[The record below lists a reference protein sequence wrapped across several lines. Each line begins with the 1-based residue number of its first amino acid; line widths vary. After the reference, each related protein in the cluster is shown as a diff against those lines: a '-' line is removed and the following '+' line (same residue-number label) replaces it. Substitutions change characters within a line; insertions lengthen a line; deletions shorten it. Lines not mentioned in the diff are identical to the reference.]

1 MPGTQAGRPPDGIA
15 RERRR
20 RFHPEYVI
28 PAVYAVL
35 AAAWVLGSDALVALG
50 AEGNAHLFAR
60 LSTVKGWAFVLAT
73 AVLLHVLL
81 RRVLAR
87 ERALAR
93 GEEEQREEALRTRTL
108 LLQVLDATP
117 MPVYVTTGEGRFA
130 LVNRAWEQITRVPR
144 SEALGRP
151 VSEVLP
157 EVSTALAT
165 ARRVVERGETA
176 RELEQITFGGV
187 RQVYDT
193 LRFPLRGPDGQVFAV
208 GGLSIDVTAQHEAQA
223 ALRAERA
230 FLQTVLDHAGVL
242 VGVVDR
248 DGRLVRLNRHFER
261 VTGKKL
267 SELEGTLLWDTL
279 LPPDEAEGVARTFKE
294 VWGGEFPVV
303 FTNDVATKDGGRR
316 TIEWTD
322 TLIPGPDGAPALLV
336 GIGHDVTERTQAE
349 ARQRESREQL
359 RALAARI
366 QGAREEEKA
375 RIARDL
381 HDELGQLLTGLKMD
395 LRWLERRVGELP
407 PSPETHALLDR
418 AVAASALADQ
428 TSRTVQRLAAEL
440 RPGALDRL
448 GLEAALRQEA
458 RRFEE
463 RTGIPCE
470 VALGDAGTALG
481 SDGATTLYRI
491 AQEAMTNVARHAG
504 AQRVKLALERAGGDV
519 VLRVEDDGR
528 GLPSGAEVRPDALGL
543 LGMKER
549 AAMLGGEV
557 RLEPRSGGGT
567 VVLARLPAAPG
578 GSA

>member
-1 MPGTQAGRPPDGIA
+1 MPTVGGCAGSAVGQGVRTGAGVLTDRAVGVKPYRVGKVPGTQAGRAPDALPG
-15 RERRR
+15 ERRR
-20 RFHPEYVI
+20 RLDPEHAI
-28 PAVYAVL
+28 PAVYAAL
-35 AAAWVLGSDALVALG
+35 AAAWILGSDALLALVAKG
-50 AEGNAHLFAR
+50 DAELFAR

-81 RRVLAR
+81 RRALAHA
-87 ERALAR
+87 RALAR
-93 GEEEQREEALRTRTL
+93 GEEAQREEALRTRTL

-117 MPVYVTTGEGRFA
+117 MPVYVTTREGRFG
-130 LVNRAWEQITRVPR
+130 LVNRAWEEITRVPR
-144 SEALGRP
+144 EEAIGRP

-157 EVSTALAT
+157 EVSSALAT
-165 ARRVVERGETA
+165 ADRVLERGEAT
-176 RELEQITFGGV
+176 RETETFTFQGE
-187 RQVYDT
+187 RHVYDT
-193 LRFPLRGPDGQVFAV
+193 LRFPLWGPDGEVFAV
-208 GGLSIDVTAQHEAQA
+208 GGLS
-223 ALRAERA
+223 L
-230 FLQTVLDHAGVL
+230 
-242 VGVVDR
+242 
-248 DGRLVRLNRHFER
+248 
-261 VTGKKL
+261 
-267 SELEGTLLWDTL
+267 
-279 LPPDEAEGVARTFKE
+279 
-294 VWGGEFPVV
+294 
-303 FTNDVATKDGGRR
+303 
-316 TIEWTD
+316 
-322 TLIPGPDGAPALLV
+322 
-336 GIGHDVTERTQAE
+336 DVTERTLAE

-359 RALAARI
+359 RALAARL
-366 QGAREEEKA
+366 QSAREEEKA

-428 TSRTVQRLAAEL
+428 TSRSVQRLAAEL

-458 RRFEE
+458 RRFAE

-470 VALGDAGTALG
+470 VALGDAGTVLG
-481 SDGATTLYRI
+481 PDGATTLYRI

-504 AQRVKLALERAGGDV
+504 ARRVRLALDRAGGDV

-528 GLPSGAEVRPDALGL
+528 GLPSGAEVRPGALGL

-567 VVLARLPAAPG
+567 VVLARLPAGAPG